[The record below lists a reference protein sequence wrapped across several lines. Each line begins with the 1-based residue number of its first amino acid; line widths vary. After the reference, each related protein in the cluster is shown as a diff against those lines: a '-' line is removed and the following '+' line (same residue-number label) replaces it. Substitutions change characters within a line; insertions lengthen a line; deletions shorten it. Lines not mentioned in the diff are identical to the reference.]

1 MCSSNKHPFS
11 RARKAQALL
20 SVISWPFALATIFTT
35 HHSPHA
41 WVQFTAITIS
51 GTIPVFMLFMY
62 RKSGSQSYSLIE
74 IAIDGSMALFLIGVY
89 IAGIAILASHDIS
102 SWASPWDY
110 RLAVGIPQVYSN
122 LSCIILSPLYLRCF
136 ALGYLHRFI
145 KPMLNAGCVNYT
157 LCATCDRS
165 VDAPMTHGEDIIARA
180 AEQERSSVSTDT
192 FRCLYTEDVESQPL
206 LPETSSGDEGK
217 QTTGIVTNN

>member
-1 MCSSNKHPFS
+1 MLLTTLAAGLLPGTIG
-11 RARKAQALL
+11 LL
-20 SVISWPFALATIFTT
+20 SVFRRSTPTSHVSSSGKSF
-35 HHSPHA
+35 P
-41 WVQFTAITIS
+41 QFNVTCSFKYTNPA
-51 GTIPVFMLFMY
+51 
-62 RKSGSQSYSLIE
+62 
-74 IAIDGSMALFLIGVY
+74 
-89 IAGIAILASHDIS
+89 
-102 SWASPWDY
+102 
-110 RLAVGIPQVYSN
+110 
-122 LSCIILSPLYLRCF
+122 SPLYLRCF

-206 LPETSSGDEGK
+206 LPETSSGGEGK